1 MFVNGICGSLQQPDG
16 KRPVV
21 ARTTIIARTFDALAF
36 VAFEWVRLIT
46 RSLAFVATWMRVR
59 VIAGTLFA
67 DGRDQHVVNL
77 LVESA
82 DDGHRRRSFRSSKI
96 AAIIERTPRLKV

>member
-1 MFVNGICGSLQQPDG
+1 MFVSGIRGSLQQPD
-16 KRPVV
+16 RERLVV
-21 ARTTIIARTFDALAF
+21 ASLQLIACTLDALAF
-36 VAFEWVRLIT
+36 VAFECVRLSA
-46 RSLAFVATWMRVR
+46 RALAFIAAWMRVR

-96 AAIIERTPRLKV
+96 AAII